1 MKLTKS
7 KLREIIRKEL
17 VKEADFDMDDTMP
30 LVRALNVLEGE
41 LGKLKFDK
49 VQNWGKKYF
58 RSQKALVANI
68 ENLTKVVRKMK

>member
-7 KLREIIRKEL
+7 QLKEMIREEL
-17 VKEADFDMDDTMP
+17 LNEADFDMDDTMP

-49 VQNWGKKYF
+49 VRNWGKKYF
-58 RSQKALVANI
+58 RSQKSLVTNI

>member
-1 MKLTKS
+1 MNLTKS
-7 KLREIIRKEL
+7 QLKEIIKEEL
-17 VKEADFDMDDTMP
+17 FKEADFDMGDTMP

-58 RSQKALVANI
+58 RSQKSLVTNI